1 MAKELDDEA
10 RAAGKVVLRRSSGR
24 SLAVLVSLAALAMI
38 AAAGVY
44 LWFNFDRLAE
54 ASSAPEPPRAAV
66 VDDSAALRDI
76 QAQQQQTAGAL
87 DALKQSLAAEQAD
100 VNRISDQLSTLT
112 SRVEALQN
120 PPPPPAPVADVA
132 PPEPRPAKVAS
143 RKLPPRALS
152 RPVGPVSVGG
162 APLGPP
168 PHEDH

>member
-10 RAAGKVVLRRSSGR
+10 RAAGKVVLQRSSGR

-54 ASSAPEPPRAAV
+54 ASSAPEPPRATV
-66 VDDSAALRDI
+66 IDDSAALRDI

-100 VNRISDQLSTLT
+100 VNRISDQLSTLA

-120 PPPPPAPVADVA
+120 PPPPPAPVAVV
-132 PPEPRPAKVAS
+132 PPEPPPARVAS
-143 RKLPPRALS
+143 RKPAPSSLS

-168 PHEDH
+168 PHADHR